1 VQNKIEVSQIID
13 QRGLSGLQITV
24 MVMSALVVLLDG
36 YHIQSMSVVV
46 GVLASQWSVES
57 KSFGMVMAS
66 ALAGIA
72 VGGAFLGPL
81 GDRWGRC
88 IVMVVSMVV
97 VGASSICTGFAANME
112 QLLVWRF
119 LTGLGLGASLPNA
132 TALTSEYVPTKRRA
146 ALVTLMYAGVPI
158 GAFTAAFVVDP
169 INASLGWQGIFT
181 IGGALAIGVAVLLGV
196 VAPES
201 VRLLLVRKPN
211 DPRIPKILA
220 RLAPEV
226 DPRNVYAQQPTIK
239 RQSMIELLREKYRRG
254 TLLLWLVFFFNLFVL
269 YLLVNWLPTLLHE
282 QGWSTAQANRGAGI
296 IQAGGVVGGILLS
309 LCVDR
314 GKTVAG
320 MASAYLL
327 TAIAFGLFMVLPS
340 NGPSWWLLLVV
351 VGGGISGCQF
361 ALNALAAGFYPPI
374 IRATGV
380 GWAFSI
386 GRIGAILSPIVG
398 GWIMKM
404 KVPPISVLGMLVI
417 PVLVCVVGVLMFRN
431 IFNPASAAP
440 PKTAGS
446 GAD

>member
-13 QRGLSGLQITV
+13 QRGLSGLQINV

-57 KSFGMVMAS
+57 RSFGMVMAS

-169 INASLGWQGIFT
+169 INASFGWQGIFT
-181 IGGALAIGVAVLLGV
+181 IGGALAVGVAVLLGV

-226 DPRNVYAQQPTIK
+226 DPRSVYAQQPTIK

-269 YLLVNWLPTLLHE
+269 YLLVNWLPTLLHD

-296 IQAGGVVGGILLS
+296 IQAGGVAGGILLS

-314 GKTVAG
+314 GRTVAG

-417 PVLVCVVGVLMFRN
+417 PVLICVVGVLMFRN
-431 IFNPASAAP
+431 IFNPPSAAP